1 MKSAFIFVSTMAGA
15 GSVIAAPTESYYS
28 LQASAPGKN
37 IDGVVINASAGWFYI
52 NKPSTSS
59 CGAVNPYVTVNSGG
73 NMLFYNDGTS
83 NQQQGKKSTFRVEEQ
98 KVGETSALLMHF
110 FYCRLR

>member
-1 MKSAFIFVSTMAGA
+1 MAGA

-98 KVGETSALLMHF
+98 KVGET
-110 FYCRLR
+110 